1 MLSRLQSTG
10 LYFQLEECLD
20 DSQMYVVR
28 IPGYSIHQD
37 GLLGQRVLQ
46 VMEAGKHQ
54 MEEPELGRYW
64 GQRLVREVC

>member
-1 MLSRLQSTG
+1 
-10 LYFQLEECLD
+10 
-20 DSQMYVVR
+20 MYVVR